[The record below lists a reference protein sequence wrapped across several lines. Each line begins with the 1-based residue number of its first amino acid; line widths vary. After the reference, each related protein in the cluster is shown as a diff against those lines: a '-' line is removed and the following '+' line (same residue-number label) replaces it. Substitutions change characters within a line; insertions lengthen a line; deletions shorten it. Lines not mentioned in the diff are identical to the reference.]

1 MKEDLGQFE
10 KRKQEH
16 IALALEESTQG
27 VSSSDWDQYQL
38 QHEAFPEINFKEVD
52 TSTSFFSSLNSSQK
66 SSSTLKLSSPL
77 FISSMTAGH
86 EKGEI
91 INTRLAR
98 LSEKNQILMGVG
110 SQRKELQDSK
120 AADEWKKIKKQFPK
134 SLLMGNIGLTQV
146 ITSSTDVVQKLV
158 DSLEAQAMIVHTNP
172 MQEALQ
178 DEGTPDFRGG
188 LKALENLCKKISVP
202 VVVKEVG
209 FGFTTQSLK
218 ALTETGIA
226 AVDVSGK
233 GGTHWG
239 RIEGLRS
246 QNKMRNEASLTFSQ
260 WGRTTLETLKDF
272 SDTFASGT
280 TSLNQVSLIKS
291 PTKALPYEIWASGG
305 IRNGLDAAKCL
316 SLGAQLV
323 GLAQPWL
330 KAALVSD
337 EELDQLYD
345 RLQLELKIALFCT
358 GSANMT
364 DLRSRKVGLW
374 QKA

>member
-10 KRKQEH
+10 KRKREH

-38 QHEAFPEINFKEVD
+38 QHEAFPEINLKEVD
-52 TSTSFFSSLNSSQK
+52 VSASFFSSS
-66 SSSTLKLSSPL
+66 LSSPL

-86 EKGEI
+86 EQGEI
-91 INTRLAR
+91 INYRLAK
-98 LSEKNQILMGVG
+98 LSEKKQILMGVG
-110 SQRKELQDSK
+110 SQRKELQDPQASE
-120 AADEWKKIKKQFPK
+120 EWKKIKRQFPD
-134 SLLMGNIGLTQV
+134 SLLMGNIGLTQI
-146 ITSSTDVVQKLV
+146 ITSTTDTVQRLV
-158 DSLEAQAMIVHTNP
+158 DSLEAKALIVHTNP

-188 LKALENLCKKISVP
+188 LQALENLCKKISVP

-209 FGFTTQSLK
+209 FGFTSQSLK

-246 QNKMRNEASLTFSQ
+246 QNKMRNEVSLTFAQ

-272 SDTFASGT
+272 ADTFSSGT
-280 TSLNQVSLIKS
+280 NSLNEVSMLKS
-291 PTKALPYEIWASGG
+291 PTKTLPYEIWASGG

-330 KAALVSD
+330 KAALVSE
-337 EELDQLYD
+337 EELDLLFD
-345 RLQLELKIALFCT
+345 RLQLELQIALFCT
-358 GSANMT
+358 GSANISQ
-364 DLRSRKVGLW
+364 LRSRKVGLW